1 MIDYDLNN
9 IKILPANHIAFKDYD
24 YVVGVDKKNKVFE
37 NVILGVIGAGTLVLI
52 YYVVKYA
59 DERYKKQN

>member
-1 MIDYDLNN
+1 MIDYDLNK

-37 NVILGVIGAGTLVLI
+37 KVIFGLITAGVITLI
-52 YYVVKYA
+52 YFVIKTA
-59 DERYKKQN
+59 DTRNNEKD

>member
-1 MIDYDLNN
+1 MILDITKVQLNPIPLPIAELQEQN
-9 IKILPANHIAFKDYD
+9 VILK
-24 YVVGVDKKNKVFE
+24 GKNKVFE

-52 YYVVKYA
+52 FYVVKYA